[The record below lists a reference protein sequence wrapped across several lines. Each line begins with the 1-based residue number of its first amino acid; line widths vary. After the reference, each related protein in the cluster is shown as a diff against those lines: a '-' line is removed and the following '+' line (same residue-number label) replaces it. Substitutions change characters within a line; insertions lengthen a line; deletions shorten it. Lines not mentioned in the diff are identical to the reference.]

1 MTFKD
6 LEFKPHKLG
15 KGIQAELEINP
26 QVFVSVIAGEG
37 FYSTGKNGVRKS
49 VKNPEEVSTFEVGI
63 IDENLSEEDQQ
74 WEVMGFQNRE
84 DINEFLATFI

>member
-37 FYSTGKNGVRKS
+37 FYSTGKNGVRKA
-49 VKNPEEVSTFEVGI
+49 VKNPEDVSTFEVGI
-63 IDENLSEEDQQ
+63 IDENLSEKDQQ
-74 WEVMGFQNRE
+74 WEVMGFQSRE
-84 DINEFLATFI
+84 DINVFLATFI